1 MHTSR
6 EEIKQPKKSSKK
18 KEKIGPKQEIKNS
31 NMNDRRQIIVNK
43 GIIMTNIMYITI
55 SSKKKQYIKIKNNA

>member
-18 KEKIGPKQEIKNS
+18 KKIGPKQEIKNS

-43 GIIMTNIMYITI
+43 GIIMTNITYITI
-55 SSKKKQYIKIKNNA
+55 SSKKNNILK

>member
-6 EEIKQPKKSSKK
+6 EEIKQPKESSKK
-18 KEKIGPKQEIKNS
+18 KKIGPKQEIKNS

-43 GIIMTNIMYITI
+43 GIIMANTTYITI
-55 SSKKKQYIKIKNNA
+55 SSQK